1 MISIDILEDEA
12 LQTAVN
18 RIISGMLPHEGY
30 QPELYTDL
38 LFSVYKYIK
47 PEEFEGEYYILF
59 QMLEKHC
66 SIKQRIKTYIPKL
79 DREMLEA
86 NLFASLDTLVLSENV
101 NTEKLLNMEGLD
113 TDIEIEE
120 NFDTARELISH
131 RVFELYDSCFKLG
144 IGSSDSLGYL
154 PALEGEFIEHMAK
167 QSIQTQVEIINQ
179 GKKVGRQKYLGSSGW
194 LKYMNVLNMEVANRL
209 EEEDNNILD
218 ISKPGT
224 ISALLDKAR
233 SNAQP
238 LANYGIPPLDDET
251 PMLKHRLVILTAQE
265 GTGKTTLS
273 IEWMVNLILQGKSV
287 LYMSGENTAERLMP
301 KILSNYI
308 YKKYGF
314 KLSTSEIINSEKLPP
329 NLVRLINV
337 CTLEIEDAGLLRIVK
352 ELSYDN
358 LYQELQSEYDK
369 KPFDS
374 VMLDHSYSL
383 VGGADWYDR
392 IGKLAVASRKF
403 KNDYP
408 VYILILSHLST
419 EAKKFLAA
427 NRKVESSPTK
437 GNSSL
442 SGEADEILILSRN
455 ESLAK
460 QEKILMQVYK
470 RRDAKII
477 ASHLVLKTKF
487 EVCSFIWDDKY
498 QTISSEEA
506 QEIANIEDVYNIIGA
521 VTEEDDEDGEYL
533 DHL

>member
-1 MISIDILEDEA
+1 MISIDILGDEA

-38 LFSVYKYIK
+38 LYSVYKYIK

-66 SIKQRIKTYIPKL
+66 LIKQRVKSYCPKL
-79 DREMLEA
+79 DRDMLEA

-101 NTEKLLNMEGLD
+101 NSEKLLNMEGLD
-113 TDIEIEE
+113 TDLEIEE
-120 NFDTARELISH
+120 NFDSARELISH
-131 RVFELYDSCFKLG
+131 RVFELYDTCFELG
-144 IGSSDSLGYL
+144 IGSSDALGYL
-154 PALEGEFIEHMAK
+154 PALEGEFVEHMAK
-167 QSIQTQVEIINQ
+167 QSIQVQVEILNQ
-179 GKKVGRQKYLGSSGW
+179 GKRVGRKRYLGSSGW
-194 LKYMNVLNMEVANRL
+194 MSYMNVLNMEVANRL
-209 EEEDNNILD
+209 QEEDNNVID

-224 ISALLDKAR
+224 ISGLLEKAKA
-233 SNAQP
+233 NAQP

-273 IEWMVNLILQGKSV
+273 IEWMVNLMLQGKSV

-314 KLSTSEIINSEKLPP
+314 KLTTKEIINCEVLPS
-329 NLVRLINV
+329 NLNRLVNV
-337 CTLEIEDAGLLRIVK
+337 CKLELEEKGLLRIVK
-352 ELSYDN
+352 ELSYDR

-369 KPFDS
+369 KPFDA

-383 VGGADWYDR
+383 TGGTDWYDR

-408 VYILILSHLST
+408 VYMLILSHLST

-427 NRKVESSPTK
+427 NRKVEASPTK

-442 SGEADEILILSRN
+442 SGEADEIFILSRT

-477 ASHLVLKTKF
+477 ASNLIIKTKF
-487 EVCSFIWDDKY
+487 EVCSFIWDDKF
-498 QTISSEEA
+498 QTMTSEEA
-506 QEIANIEDVYNIIGA
+506 QEISNIEDVYSLMGA
-521 VTEEDDEDGEYL
+521 VTEDDDEDGEYL
-533 DHL
+533 EDL